1 MLENN
6 DGISVGTL
14 YGDGIKVSVSQ
25 GSLTGVY
32 DICLAVDQDQIRLAD
47 RFRTPDFATVDA
59 NLKSDSFRALNLN
72 CTLDRVASQV
82 CAYRPIQA
90 C

>member
-1 MLENN
+1 MLDNN

-25 GSLTGVY
+25 GTLTGVY

-59 NLKSDSFRALNLN
+59 NFKSDTFRALNLN

-82 CAYRPIQA
+82 RAIT
-90 C
+90 